1 MRFKNQIFLCA
12 GLFLALMVLPDTAFA
27 IRGKVPSAPQL
38 GESIILPKGKT
49 ELGFGGDIIQR
60 QDGDTWYATP
70 TIYFRHGLTDNL
82 ELIPLG
88 LRWRVMNLPEKG
100 HQMALKGRLAGANDK
115 SSGRQFGSWEVAA
128 EGNVRLDDEMAVTYY
143 AGNYRSEYSSAFANA
158 FEVSGGV
165 MLSFGPP
172 ASLEVVYGHQWC
184 EGLGSAQGDA
194 IGVTLIGNPEPGT
207 QVYIATTSNLLTHN
221 DSFRFYHIGNINQ
234 IFSFGVKWVF

>member
-1 MRFKNQIFLCA
+1 MRFKNRYSLYAGFFLV
-12 GLFLALMVLPDTAFA
+12 FLVLPDTAFA
-27 IRGKVPSAPQL
+27 AREKVPSAIQI
-38 GESIILPKGKT
+38 GESITLPKGKT
-49 ELGFGGDIIQR
+49 ELGMGGDVIQR

-70 TIYFRHGLTDNL
+70 MIYFRHGLTDNL

-88 LRWRVMNLPEKG
+88 LRWRIMNLPEKG
-100 HQMALKGRLAGANDK
+100 YQMALKARLAGANDK
-115 SSGRQFGSWEVAA
+115 SAGRQFASWEAAA
-128 EGNVRLDDEMAVTYY
+128 EGKLRLDDEMAVTYY

-172 ASLEVVYGHQWC
+172 AALEVVYGHQWR
-184 EGLGSAQGDA
+184 EGLGSAHGDA
-194 IGVTLIGNPEPGT
+194 IGVTLTGNPEPGT

-221 DSFRFYHIGNINQ
+221 DAFRFYHIGNINQ